1 MLTESPNENTSNIET
16 EELIPLTNT
25 QYELTPFEFGSFD
38 TALSAFL
45 PTHLFG
51 TSFSSGLPTNSS
63 LCAQDFDI
71 AAFAFGI
78 SSNVFPQYNVTSDIS
93 FESLGALATVVNE
106 TFFEGGKQVGLQMD
120 TANVPNPFMGT
131 GNGNY
136 LDVNET
142 ILRMTDGGINGGMC
156 SRLVWPILFLA
167 DNVFISEVTPY
178 APLITSARGLDIII
192 GLDNVCVFVILIL
205 FVVSVTTLS
214 SPGS

>member
-1 MLTESPNENTSNIET
+1 MLTESPKENTSNIEA

-45 PTHLFG
+45 PTHLLG
-51 TSFSSGLPTNSS
+51 TRFASGIPTNAS
-63 LCAQDFDI
+63 LCAQDFDT

-78 SSNVFPQYNVTSDIS
+78 SSNIFPQDNVTSDIF
-93 FESLGALATVVNE
+93 FEALGTLATAVNE
-106 TFFEGGKQVGLQMD
+106 TFFEDGKQVGLQVD
-120 TANVPNPFMGT
+120 TANVPNPFTGM

-156 SRLVWPILFLA
+156 SIPMWPIYFLT
-167 DNVFISEVTPY
+167 DNN
-178 APLITSARGLDIII
+178 LL
-192 GLDNVCVFVILIL
+192 
-205 FVVSVTTLS
+205 
-214 SPGS
+214 